1 LIVCKLLLILRL
13 QRITAFERQSRPA
26 DDAKACQKYSS
37 ELASISMA
45 CKVPITEAPIKRWL
59 KLQKSWDPMPASSR
73 KYGSMLLPD
82 LTLKD
87 SENKNNLTRIDKYIL
102 GPCDFNGQGTSKK
115 IPIKK
120 SRALTDELNKGQR
133 CLKISNLGITIS
145 LPGADLPIILCRYSV
160 GWERIGGGML
170 LQWSC

>member
-1 LIVCKLLLILRL
+1 
-13 QRITAFERQSRPA
+13 
-26 DDAKACQKYSS
+26 
-37 ELASISMA
+37 
-45 CKVPITEAPIKRWL
+45 
-59 KLQKSWDPMPASSR
+59 MPASSR

-115 IPIKK
+115 IPINT
-120 SRALTDELNKGQR
+120 SRALTDGLNKGQR
-133 CLKISNLGITIS
+133 CLKVSNLGITIS

-160 GWERIGGGML
+160 GWEQIGGGML

>member
-87 SENKNNLTRIDKYIL
+87 SENKNNLTRIDI
-102 GPCDFNGQGTSKK
+102 NGQGTSKK